1 MSVEAAIQELDTANL
16 GDSISYKLAGKHSV
30 YRSTLTPRAK
40 GTHASRQDDALE
52 RRLLHLRDEA
62 ELVDYTKGLTERHR
76 MPTRQ
81 IKTRHGVRQGMS
93 RLRA

>member
-16 GDSISYKLAGKHSV
+16 GDSISYKLVGKHSV

-76 MPTRQ
+76 MPTR
-81 IKTRHGVRQGMS
+81 
-93 RLRA
+93 